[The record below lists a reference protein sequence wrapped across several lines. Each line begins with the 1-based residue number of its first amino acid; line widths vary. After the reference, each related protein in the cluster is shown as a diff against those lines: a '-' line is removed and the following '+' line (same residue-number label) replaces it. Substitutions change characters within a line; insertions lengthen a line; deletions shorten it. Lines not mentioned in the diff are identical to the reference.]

1 MKKSRVPLNWRR
13 AQQTR
18 IIYNEG
24 YYEPKDLSCGT
35 VVDIYGRFVPPFLSF
50 LFFSFL
56 FFSFLFCCIF
66 LNFCI
71 PLYSSTSPI
80 IPLYPPYTFPLYPPS
95 PFLYTPLTPFLYT
108 YPILTLYLPYRYLLL
123 VFCDRFTKEYYEQN
137 MGYEQTSIPLIEEK
151 IETIVH
157 QVYRVYRG
165 FIVGI

>member
-1 MKKSRVPLNWRR
+1 MYSSVFLYFPHYTSIPPLH
-13 AQQTR
+13 
-18 IIYNEG
+18 
-24 YYEPKDLSCGT
+24 LSS
-35 VVDIYGRFVPPFLSF
+35 IPPFTF
-50 LFFSFL
+50 
-56 FFSFLFCCIF
+56 
-66 LNFCI
+66 
-71 PLYSSTSPI
+71 
-80 IPLYPPYTFPLYPPS
+80 PLYPPYTFSLYLP
-95 PFLYTPLTPFLYT
+95 YT